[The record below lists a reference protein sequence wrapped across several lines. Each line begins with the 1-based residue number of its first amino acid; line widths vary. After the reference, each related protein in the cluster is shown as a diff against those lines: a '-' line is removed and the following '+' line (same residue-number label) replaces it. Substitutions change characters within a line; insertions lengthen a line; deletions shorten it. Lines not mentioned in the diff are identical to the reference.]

1 MITFQDLYEQ
11 AQANVGDTS
20 TDSLSLI
27 KSDINQGLKIFRNT
41 LKRPYTRLSKSADLT
56 ASQQYYQLPEDA
68 VRIREVRATNGNMM
82 FPLKEIRSEYMWNSM
97 NVVNANTIAVPTYFF
112 VRGND
117 EIGLWPIPGQTI
129 TNGLEISYEPRK
141 PEFLADDYE
150 TGTITVT
157 NGSTTIT
164 HSGTGFTPNMVGR
177 YFQTTDGTDGLWYR
191 IASYDTTSTLIL
203 ENYYQGLSGSGKTFR
218 IGQVADIPEEY
229 HLSLVDYAS
238 YRYYLRRK
246 DKAIAGEFKGLFD
259 SQIKDAKQ
267 NYASKTSG
275 VVYNAVDK
283 RMINIFNIP
292 PNTMS

>member
-1 MITFQDLYEQ
+1 MISFNDLYLQ
-11 AQANVGDTS
+11 TQANVGDTDA
-20 TDSLSLI
+20 TSLALI
-27 KSDINQGLKIFRNT
+27 KSDINQGLNLFRNT
-41 LKRPYTRLSKSADLT
+41 MRRPYTRLGKKTNLIAL
-56 ASQQYYQLPEDA
+56 QQYYQLPEDA
-68 VRIREVRATNGNMM
+68 VRVREVRATNGNMM
-82 FPLKEIRSEYMWNSM
+82 FPLKEIKSEYMWNSM

-117 EIGLWPIPGQTI
+117 EIGLWPIPGQTLV
-129 TNGLEISYEPRK
+129 NGLEISYEPRRPDFK
-141 PEFLADDYE
+141 EDDFT
-150 TGTITVT
+150 TGTVTVT
-157 NGSTTIT
+157 SGATTIT
-164 HSGTGFTPNMVGR
+164 HSATGFTPAMVGR

-191 IASYDTTSTLIL
+191 IAAFSDTSSLTL

-238 YRYYLRRK
+238 YRYFLRRK
-246 DKAIAGEFKGLFD
+246 DTAVALQFKGLFD
-259 SQIKDAKQ
+259 AALKDAKA

-275 VVYNAVDK
+275 VVSTAVDK